1 MTNFGQL
8 DHYVTVT
15 ASASGV
21 AATAPVLYPIGAA
34 TKAAGTL
41 AATVRVR
48 LNDVAVAAAGA

>member
-1 MTNFGQL
+1 MKNFG
-8 DHYVTVT
+8 VTVT

-21 AATAPVLYPIGAA
+21 AATSPVLNPMGTA

-41 AATVRVR
+41 AATVRLR